1 MKKHDLIAILS
12 LILGCLSVN
21 ACREAPRYAL
31 HDGTDPESGTRST
44 IRLDTSTG
52 KAEILKSVSPEPGYS
67 VAYWKET
74 HSESTAMEVIKAYA
88 RANADRINNAEMLRT
103 NPGAPLIIK

>member
-1 MKKHDLIAILS
+1 MIKLNPSATLT
-12 LILGCLSVN
+12 LILVCLSVN

-52 KAEILKSVSPEPGYS
+52 KAEILKSITPAAGYS
-67 VAYWKET
+67 LTYWKQVHDEG
-74 HSESTAMEVIKAYA
+74 TALAVVKAYQGA
-88 RANADRINNAEMLRT
+88 T
-103 NPGAPLIIK
+103 NTGTSTLK

>member
-1 MKKHDLIAILS
+1 MIKHSS
-12 LILGCLSVN
+12 LANLLLLLVVLSVN
-21 ACREAPRYAL
+21 GCREAPRYTL

-52 KAEILKSVSPEPGYS
+52 KAEILKSISPEPGYS

-74 HSESTAMEVIKAYA
+74 QSESTAMEVIKAYA